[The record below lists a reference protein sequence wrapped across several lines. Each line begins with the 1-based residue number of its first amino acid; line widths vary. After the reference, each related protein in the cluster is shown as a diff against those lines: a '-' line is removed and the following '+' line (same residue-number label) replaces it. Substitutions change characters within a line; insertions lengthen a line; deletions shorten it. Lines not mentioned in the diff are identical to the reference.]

1 MLVVIYGIKI
11 FGNSL
16 LTFESNSKNKQV
28 SNYSQYKDE
37 DKTSLKDTTELNF

>member
-1 MLVVIYGIKI
+1 MFL
-11 FGNSL
+11 
-16 LTFESNSKNKQV
+16 FENKFKNKQV